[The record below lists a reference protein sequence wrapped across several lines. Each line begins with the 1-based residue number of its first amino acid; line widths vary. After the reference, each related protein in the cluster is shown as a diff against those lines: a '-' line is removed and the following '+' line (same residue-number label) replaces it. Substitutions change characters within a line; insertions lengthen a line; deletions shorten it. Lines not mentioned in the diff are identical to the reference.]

1 MVLFP
6 SPTLI
11 VFTFCVLWLKVNNIC
26 SQHLDVFKEF
36 IDEHHIG
43 ESIRIWFEFKAE
55 IVVEWVSGPPIPW
68 RSPSPSPGP
77 SRWLMWS
84 MQMNLFCEWVSSS
97 WISYP
102 LILFPSSGGGTQKQ
116 EHRREWVMR
125 EEWQRWRGKGWWT
138 ATAPSPPSSRS
149 PPGWWMMALLS

>member
-11 VFTFCVLWLKVNNIC
+11 VFTFCVLWLKLKIFVHIIWIC
-26 SQHLDVFKEF
+26 FKVFDKEF
-36 IDEHHIG
+36 IDEHRIG

-68 RSPSPSPGP
+68 MSPSPSPGP

-102 LILFPSSGGGTQKQ
+102 GVQNSFRCLSAENLCLAKNRKNCKIVKLRKN
-116 EHRREWVMR
+116 HV
-125 EEWQRWRGKGWWT
+125 K
-138 ATAPSPPSSRS
+138 SRKIV
-149 PPGWWMMALLS
+149 